1 MLTTLALMSLC
12 LVFGGV
18 IGISIRNRDRD
29 KNELS
34 CIDELLEQVKWLPIS
49 RIVHRRCDEKGFPCH
64 SLFIGTVVPIL
75 ELDGGI
81 RLIAE
86 DKPIN
91 SAFLEYRGTR
101 IGLSLDERQDLG
113 SVFKN
118 RVAEMALASA
128 ETKLLS
134 P

>member
-1 MLTTLALMSLC
+1 MLTTIALMSLC

-18 IGISIRNRDRD
+18 IGVSIKNRDRD
-29 KNELS
+29 EKEPL
-34 CIDELLEQVKWLPIS
+34 DELLEQTKWLPIS
-49 RIVHRRCDEKGFPCH
+49 GIVHRRCDERGFP
-64 SLFIGTVVPIL
+64 SRSPIVGTVVPIL

-101 IGLSLDERQDLG
+101 IGLSPDERVKLG
-113 SVFKN
+113 SVFRN
-118 RVAEMALASA
+118 RVAELALSSA
-128 ETKLLS
+128 ETKLLN